1 MRGAKWVGDREYRRI
16 ALLGLS
22 LISFLIAACNGGGG
36 GSSPAPSSGPQLCSE
51 AFVPLAQRAAVHAA
65 MPSASP
71 TAVPLSSCPRDANQ
85 NVVIGPGACGPLVE
99 VDKSFTASAGNA
111 LGTITVNSGGG
122 LAFLTDTSVT
132 VQTVGIRG

>member
-1 MRGAKWVGDREYRRI
+1 MSGAKRVGYREYRRI

-36 GSSPAPSSGPQLCSE
+36 SSPAPSSGPQLCSE
-51 AFVPLAQRAAVHAA
+51 AFVPLARTAAVRAA
-65 MPSASP
+65 MPNASP

-99 VDKSFTASAGNA
+99 VDKSFTANAGNA

-122 LAFLTDTSVT
+122 LGFLPTP
-132 VQTVGIRG
+132 R